1 MKTKAQKWGNSL
13 AVRVPQGIA
22 QAAGLHPD
30 DALEVE
36 VMNGKIVLTPAK
48 KAPARYD
55 LGALVKKISPR
66 NRYRETDFG
75 KPQGREVWQWPM
87 SRRVVT
93 LFG

>member
-13 AVRVPQGIA
+13 AVRVPRDIA
-22 QAAGLHPD
+22 REAGVNAD

-36 VMNGKIVLTPAK
+36 VVGGKIVLTPAR

-55 LGALVKKISPR
+55 LGALVKKINPR

-75 KPQGREVWQWPM
+75 KPQGREVW
-87 SRRVVT
+87 
-93 LFG
+93 